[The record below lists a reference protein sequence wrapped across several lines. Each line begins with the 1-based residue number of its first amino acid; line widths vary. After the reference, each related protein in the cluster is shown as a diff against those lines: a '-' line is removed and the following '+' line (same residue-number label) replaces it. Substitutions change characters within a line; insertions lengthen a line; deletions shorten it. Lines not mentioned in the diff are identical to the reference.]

1 MNFKAC
7 FGPRVKDMVHG
18 SMALLNCQHMFI
30 SSASNSQRLI
40 DPRLI
45 MFTKRRQKNPINV
58 TKKMSSGKA
67 IRRPGC
73 TQEPIKPRFSSLQ
86 WVTYGQLICYDDPR
100 ASYFRYLADI
110 IRSRCG
116 RESAASKIPGGVVTE
131 LTFEGNRFRWQ
142 PFVSNQDY
150 KWTKRSRCVA
160 IAPER
165 CINVIECLNNTQAV
179 LHIYACFQIS

>member
-1 MNFKAC
+1 
-7 FGPRVKDMVHG
+7 
-18 SMALLNCQHMFI
+18 MFI

-100 ASYFRYLADI
+100 ASIQWCPTFAI
-110 IRSRCG
+110 SQIS
-116 RESAASKIPGGVVTE
+116 SGVAVDGKVQRVKSPAGSLRNWHLRGTGSG
-131 LTFEGNRFRWQ
+131 GNRLWATRITNGQ
-142 PFVSNQDY
+142 
-150 KWTKRSRCVA
+150 
-160 IAPER
+160 
-165 CINVIECLNNTQAV
+165 NVHAV
-179 LHIYACFQIS
+179 LRSLPDGALM